1 MNIDLLSIFSHEK
14 FVVSKNYTE
23 LKHNIGKIC
32 VEISGIKAEEKSI
45 QSQTIA
51 IIKRFN
57 IQKKGLGTILK
68 CEKEKKFL
76 RTKYVRL
83 ESKNNVKLFQQV
95 KLLKRK

>member
-51 IIKRFN
+51 IIKIFK
-57 IQKKGLGTILK
+57 IQKKGLGTIK
-68 CEKEKKFL
+68 KNSSYKICEIIRVKKM
-76 RTKYVRL
+76 
-83 ESKNNVKLFQQV
+83 
-95 KLLKRK
+95 

>member
-14 FVVSKNYTE
+14 FVLSKNYTE

-51 IIKRFN
+51 IIKRFK
-57 IQKKGLGTILK
+57 IKKKGLGTILK
-68 CEKEKKFL
+68 CEKDKIFL
-76 RTKYVRL
+76 HTKLVRL
-83 ESKNNVKLFQQV
+83 EREKFVKLVQQV
-95 KLLKRK
+95 NLL

>member
-51 IIKRFN
+51 IIKRFK
-57 IQKKGLGTILK
+57 IQKKGLGTISK
-68 CEKEKKFL
+68 CKKEKKFL

-83 ESKNNVKLFQQV
+83 ESKNNVNLFQQV
-95 KLLKRK
+95 EMLKRK

>member
-1 MNIDLLSIFSHEK
+1 MNIDLLSIISHEK

-51 IIKRFN
+51 IIKRFKK
-57 IQKKGLGTILK
+57 QKKGLGIILK
-68 CEKEKKFL
+68 CEKETKFV

-83 ESKNNVKLFQQV
+83 ERENKCEVISAGEVVKT
-95 KLLKRK
+95 